1 MLGMIE
7 HASGLALRFSPGVG
21 AQNVD
26 VRVAQLEALEVVK
39 VNPKGALVGSVGQ
52 GSEEGLFVTNC
63 SGLPQIRTAVKIW
76 HFLISHLVDQ
86 IDDVDNLV
94 DAYVGVGEGVSV
106 LVQQGLHVKKE
117 GQARHHV
124 VEVANDVGAPVT
136 QLVGSSH
143 AIVFSVIRAV
153 EQGVGVGVLTVENGV
168 EGDHHLEGV
177 PVVAPQS
184 KQAGEQT
191 DEVLL
196 NVGVVQAKAHVSLDE
211 GAPSAAAG
219 KIKNVSAGLC
229 GFGLLQPGMLSHEL
243 GNALSEAPITVYSG
257 RCRNSVGS

>member
-1 MLGMIE
+1 MGFFAYRPIGDVQKGWRSLRMLGMIE

-26 VRVAQLEALEVVK
+26 VRVAELEALEVVK

-106 LVQQGLHVKKE
+106 LVQQGLHVKKK
-117 GQARHHV
+117 GRR
-124 VEVANDVGAPVT
+124 VT
-136 QLVGSSH
+136 
-143 AIVFSVIRAV
+143 
-153 EQGVGVGVLTVENGV
+153 T
-168 EGDHHLEGV
+168 
-177 PVVAPQS
+177 
-184 KQAGEQT
+184 
-191 DEVLL
+191 
-196 NVGVVQAKAHVSLDE
+196 SLR
-211 GAPSAAAG
+211 
-219 KIKNVSAGLC
+219 LR
-229 GFGLLQPGMLSHEL
+229 
-243 GNALSEAPITVYSG
+243 TT
-257 RCRNSVGS
+257 